1 MAWSFNTNTYE
12 CWKKLKS
19 TLAVSNN
26 SYQLSSHLESLTERC
41 MYIWGKNYDEAVYW
55 LQESCWRQ
63 SSNLSFACSIIFVF
77 TIFIFIIL
85 RLVSLI
91 ASKVVY
97 NVFFYIRQLYLT
109 SAVSRP
115 LYFKNVLSV
124 MHGTRIGEVLST
136 LYIHLKDFISLHTH
150 VLL

>member
-1 MAWSFNTNTYE
+1 MADLNLAWSFKTNTYE

-77 TIFIFIIL
+77 TIFLF
-85 RLVSLI
+85 
-91 ASKVVY
+91 K
-97 NVFFYIRQLYLT
+97 LYL
-109 SAVSRP
+109 SSWGLCP
-115 LYFKNVLSV
+115 LSLQRSSIMFS
-124 MHGTRIGEVLST
+124 
-136 LYIHLKDFISLHTH
+136 FISDNCTWPGLFQG
-150 VLL
+150 LCILKMY